1 MYMYADK
8 GYVVLVCMNLFL
20 YVAPIQNF
28 AKVLQKY
35 EDIYLQEF
43 YSKALPT
50 IQQRLKSWVLKVTK
64 GADHYVPNEIQV

>member
-50 IQQRLKSWVLKVTK
+50 IQ
-64 GADHYVPNEIQV
+64 

>member
-8 GYVVLVCMNLFL
+8 GYVALVCMNPVL

-28 AKVLQKY
+28 SKVVQKY

-50 IQQRLKSWVLKVTK
+50 IQ
-64 GADHYVPNEIQV
+64 